1 MDLTQAEIIQV
12 LRRRT
17 NLNQGDFGARA
28 FNTSYESGRT
38 KVKNIELGK
47 QTPTAEDLKKMALAL
62 NVDEREIQPSS
73 SDGTDAV
80 TLNPGDAMVSSA
92 VLKTFAGLDTY
103 LDMLNK
109 AVQIGDTELIGH
121 ISGKAATILNN
132 YATSAEKDATTG
144 AKG

>member
-1 MDLTQAEIIQV
+1 MELTQAEIIQV

-28 FNTSYESGRT
+28 FDTSYESGRT

-47 QTPTAEDLKKMALAL
+47 QIPSPEDLKKMAGAL
-62 NVDEREIQPSS
+62 DVDQREIQPSNN
-73 SDGTDAV
+73 GKADAV
-80 TLNPGDAMVSSA
+80 DVYPGDAVVSSA
-92 VLKTFAGLDTY
+92 VLETFSGLDTY

-121 ISGKAATILNN
+121 IAAKAAAIFESYT
-132 YATSAEKDATTG
+132 TSATKDATTG
-144 AKG
+144 TKG

>member
-47 QTPTAEDLKKMALAL
+47 QTPTAEDLKKMARAL
-62 NVDEREIQPSS
+62 NVDQGEIQPSRN
-73 SDGTDAV
+73 GATDAV
-80 TLNPGDAMVSSA
+80 TLHPGDAMVSSA
-92 VLKTFAGLDTY
+92 VLETFAGLDTY

-121 ISGKAATILNN
+121 ISGKAAAILNS
-132 YATSAEKDATTG
+132 YATIANKDAIAGT
-144 AKG
+144 KG